1 MKNHSLGCACRR
13 LAGRNVYFDA
23 TMVLLGSLLL
33 LPLFPQKAIAQASFK
48 KLTVDR
54 IFKSDELTERSF
66 DPTWSEADGQKY
78 TAVYRSEAVA
88 DAKDIIE
95 VDALANKRQVL
106 VSASQLIPNGQ
117 SQPIEVEE
125 YQWSSDRNLVLI
137 FTNSR
142 KVWRTNTRGDYYLLN
157 RTSGALRQ
165 LGAGLPESSLMF
177 AKFSPDDQQVAY
189 HAQGDLYLES
199 TASGQQRKLTESASG
214 EIINGTTDW
223 VYEEEFDLKDGFRW
237 SPDSSKIAYWQFDT
251 SGVEEFT
258 LINNTD
264 SLYPTLKRF
273 KHTKAGQTNSAV
285 RVGVLDIT
293 DGKTTWVSVD
303 GDPRE
308 NYIARLR
315 WMSPAK
321 FMIQRLNRDQ
331 NVNSVL
337 VVDSETGNAKTLF
350 TDTDKAWV
358 ETCDKIF
365 ELDNGKR
372 FTWISEKDG
381 WRHVY
386 FVDAITGEMICATP
400 GNYDVIELLHVD
412 DQQMYFVAS
421 PKKPTQRYLYRVP
434 VTAGKPGPAQRV
446 TPTGEKGTHR
456 YALSSDGSLAIN
468 TWSKFD
474 MPPQVRLVKLPAH
487 SFVRT
492 YTDNADLR
500 KELSALQPVESMFV
514 RVDLGDKT
522 LVDTWIMKPADF
534 DPSKKYPLVVYVY
547 GEPWGSTVTD
557 SWGGSGSLFHRLLCE
572 KGYAVC
578 SIDNRGTKVPRG
590 RDFRKSIYKKV
601 GILAVNDQATAV
613 SALTRHF
620 KWLDS
625 KRVGVWGW
633 SGGGSMS
640 LNAIFKYPEIY
651 QTAIAVAAVP
661 DQAYYDSI
669 YQERYMSSPAKNPD
683 GYRDG
688 SPINFAGQLEGN
700 LLIIHGTGDDN
711 CHYQTVEVLINEL
724 VKQDKQFSMMA
735 YPNRSHSISEGEN
748 TTVHLRKLM
757 LKYFLANLPAGGR

>member
-1 MKNHSLGCACRR
+1 MLNKYRGVMSRQKIGIANGNVLGIMAMAVFVA
-13 LAGRNVYFDA
+13 LVPYD
-23 TMVLLGSLLL
+23 VV
-33 LPLFPQKAIAQASFK
+33 AQSTSK
-48 KLTVDR
+48 ELTVER
-54 IFKSDELTERSF
+54 IFKSDELIERSF
-66 DPTWSEADGQKY
+66 DPTWSTAGGRKY
-78 TAVYRSEAVA
+78 TAVYRSEAFA

-95 VDALANKRQVL
+95 VDALANNRQVL
-106 VSASQLIPNGQ
+106 VSASQLIPSGK
-117 SQPIEVEE
+117 SRPLEVEE

-157 RTSGALRQ
+157 RTSGTLRQ
-165 LGAGLPESSLMF
+165 LGADLPESSLMF
-177 AKFSPDDQQVAY
+177 AKFSPDGQNVAY
-189 HAQGDLYLES
+189 HSQGDIYLES
-199 TASGQQRKLTESASG
+199 TVKGQVRKLTESTSS
-214 EIINGTTDW
+214 ETINGTSDW

-237 SPDSSKIAYWQFDT
+237 SPDSKKIAYWQFDT
-251 SGVEEFT
+251 AGVEEFT

-285 RVGVLDIT
+285 RVGVLDLG
-293 DGKTTWVSVD
+293 DGKTTWVAVD

-315 WMSPAK
+315 WMDPTQL
-321 FMIQRLNRDQ
+321 MLQRLNRDQ
-331 NVNSVL
+331 NINSVL
-337 VVDSETGNAKTLF
+337 VVHSATGQPRTLF

-358 ETCDKIF
+358 ETCDNIF
-365 ELDNGKR
+365 DIENGKR
-372 FTWISEKDG
+372 FTWVSEKDG
-381 WRHVY
+381 WRHV
-386 FVDAITGEMICATP
+386 FLVDAATGEMTCATP
-400 GNYDVIELLHVD
+400 GNYDVIELLHAD
-412 DQQMYFVAS
+412 DQQMYFIAS
-421 PKKPTQRYLYRVP
+421 PTKPTQRYLYRVP
-434 VTAGKPGPAQRV
+434 INSGSPGTAQRV
-446 TPTGEKGTHR
+446 TPIGEKGTHK
-456 YALSSDGSLAIN
+456 YALSPDGSLAID

-474 MPPQVRLVKLPAH
+474 MPPKVRLVKLPEH
-487 SFVRT
+487 SFVRS
-492 YTDNADLR
+492 YSDNEVLR
-500 KELSALQPVESMFV
+500 KELRALKPVESMFI

-522 LVDTWIMKPADF
+522 LVDTWIMKPAGF
-534 DPSKKYPLVVYVY
+534 DPNKKYPLIVYVY

-557 SWGGSGSLFHRLLCE
+557 SWGGSGGLFHRLLCE

-590 RDFRKSIYKKV
+590 RDFRKSIYRNV

-613 SALTRHF
+613 NALTKHF

-625 KRVGVWGW
+625 ERVGVWGW

-640 LNAIFKYPEIY
+640 LNAIFKYPDIY
-651 QTAIAVAAVP
+651 KTAIAVAAVP

-669 YQERYMSSPAKNPD
+669 YQERYMSSPAKNPA

-711 CHYQTVEVLINEL
+711 CHYQTIEVLINEL
-724 VKQDKQFSMMA
+724 VKNDKQFSMMA

-748 TTVHLRKLM
+748 TTVHLRKMM
-757 LKYFLANLPAGGR
+757 LNYFLANLPAGGR